1 MNTED
6 TVAVCSRSFSRN
18 EVLRKELLSR
28 YANVTFNDTGTS
40 LRGDDLVE
48 FLSGA
53 TKAITALEE
62 ISENVLSQLPNL
74 KVIGKYGVGTDMIDM
89 RAMRRHGKYLG
100 WTGGVNKRSV
110 SEMCVSLM
118 VAMLRHLPLANKK
131 LIAGHWNQHVGG
143 LLSGRTVGV
152 VGCGFVGK
160 DLIRLLRAWD
170 CKFLAHDSLHFE
182 DFYSGYNVQPVSLKE
197 LLSRSDVVSLHLPLN
212 ESTYNLIDREHLN
225 YMKPSAILI
234 NAARGGL
241 VDESEVK
248 RMLKSNRLLGAAF
261 DVFFTEPPEDL
272 ELLSLDN
279 FFATPHLGGSSEE
292 AIIAMGMS
300 AINGLDDYSLP
311 DIE

>member
-18 EVLRKELLSR
+18 EILRKELLTR
-28 YANVTFNDTGTS
+28 YAKVTFNDAGAS
-40 LRGDDLVE
+40 LAGDDLVK

-62 ISENVLSQLPNL
+62 ISESVLSQLPNL

-110 SEMCVSLM
+110 SEMCVSLI

-131 LIAGHWNQHVGG
+131 LIDGYWKQHVGG

-160 DLIRLLRAWD
+160 DLISLLRGWN
-170 CKFLAHDSLHFE
+170 CKFLAHDLLHFE
-182 DFYSGYNVQPVSLKE
+182 DFYREHNVQPVSLKE
-197 LLSRSDVVSLHLPLN
+197 LLSLSDVVSLHLPLN
-212 ESTYNLIDREHLN
+212 ESTENLIDVRHLN

-241 VDESEVK
+241 VDESEIK
-248 RMLKSNRLLGAAF
+248 RMLKSNRLSAAAF
-261 DVFFTEPPEDL
+261 DVFSTEPPEDL

-292 AIIAMGMS
+292 AIIAMGIS

-311 DIE
+311 DLE